1 MLHVGINGKKK
12 KSIVSFQPQRKETI
26 SISFGFYVAMFKTE
40 NIIEGIKKPLQLKW
54 LSIKL

>member
-40 NIIEGIKKPLQLKW
+40 NIIKGIKKNHFN
-54 LSIKL
+54 